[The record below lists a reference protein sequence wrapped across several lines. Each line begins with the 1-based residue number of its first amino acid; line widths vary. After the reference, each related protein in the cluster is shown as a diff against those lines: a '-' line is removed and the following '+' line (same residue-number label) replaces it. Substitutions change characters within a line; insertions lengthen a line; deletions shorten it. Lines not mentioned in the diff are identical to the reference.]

1 MGRRYVVTARPVFPA
16 KAKGNEI
23 STGIDICVMSCI
35 QRLLKKFQSHD
46 SFVVESLSVTPI
58 SAADGT
64 MIYVCVIGSNTF
76 EDDDEDEDGEK
87 EEVDFIDSDQDEE
100 D

>member
-35 QRLLKKFQSHD
+35 QRLLGKFETHD
-46 SFVVESLSVTPI
+46 AFVVESLSITPI

-64 MIYVCVIGSNTF
+64 MVYVCVIGSNTF
-76 EDDDEDEDGEK
+76 EDEDDEKDEQ
-87 EEVDFIDSDQDEE
+87 VDFIDSDQEE
-100 D
+100 E